1 MGLAQKHK
9 HKIYMV
15 ILMLV
20 ELFLMAELA
29 LGLFRGKIDVIF
41 GHTVYGKASFSAHP
55 LWYIFGV
62 LEWTT
67 ICGIL
72 GFSIWRTWKRRA

>member
-1 MGLAQKHK
+1 MGLAKK
-9 HKIYMV
+9 YKSMIYV
-15 ILMLV
+15 AIIMLA

-41 GHTVYGKASFSAHP
+41 GHTVYGKASFLTHP

-67 ICGIL
+67 FCGIL
-72 GFSIWRTWKRRA
+72 GFSI